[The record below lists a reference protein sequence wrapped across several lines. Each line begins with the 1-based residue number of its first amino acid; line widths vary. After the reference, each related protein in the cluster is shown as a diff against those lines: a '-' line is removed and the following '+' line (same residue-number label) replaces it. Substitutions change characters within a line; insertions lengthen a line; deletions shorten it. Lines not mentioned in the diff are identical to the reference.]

1 MPSFNLNNFND
12 LIKSANSALSC
23 GPTCQ
28 KQKTK
33 NDLKNKYLAAK
44 NNEKTAVYQVYDANK
59 NYLTFTE
66 GESGYN
72 EYVDKELE
80 KKGSDI
86 ADNYNTNFNKNI
98 NTITDKI
105 NTFNSLFLNVKN
117 VGDLYKKYKNE
128 NDLLEKKINDQTSD
142 IITNNRKTYYEEE
155 GISKLNS
162 FYYFF
167 LIVYIIVVVI
177 FALACIFV
185 NTTVSILTRIIILI
199 LLIVYPIILMV
210 VFDFIKKMVT
220 RIKDYLPSYA
230 YRNI

>member
-105 NTFNSLFLNVKN
+105 LS
-117 VGDLYKKYKNE
+117 
-128 NDLLEKKINDQTSD
+128 
-142 IITNNRKTYYEEE
+142 
-155 GISKLNS
+155 
-162 FYYFF
+162 
-167 LIVYIIVVVI
+167 VVI
-177 FALACIFV
+177 I
-185 NTTVSILTRIIILI
+185 
-199 LLIVYPIILMV
+199 
-210 VFDFIKKMVT
+210 
-220 RIKDYLPSYA
+220 
-230 YRNI
+230 